1 MKKKNKIRLQTLEH
15 IHENPDFFRFCSAYP
30 NDRLHFYRVELLPSC
45 IMLFFHIPQKEHPPF
60 DHFLF
65 LEKKKFTIVCAT
77 QNELSILKKH
87 IEKFSAMDSTKTSI
101 ENMTPPE
108 FLCTWLQ
115 SFLLEDLFFLSRSEQ
130 KMSFLEEQILEKAGE
145 NFQKEI
151 QRYKQSISRL
161 YRYYNHMLEFTDE
174 FLRKKRAEISQAE
187 TEHFE
192 DYKNRLRHLLEETR
206 FLREYLMEIQ
216 ELYQAEIDI
225 RQNHIMKILTIVAT
239 IFFPLS
245 LISGWYGMNF
255 PDMPELKN
263 PHSYPVVTGISIC
276 IVIFTLL
283 FFKKKKFW

>member
-1 MKKKNKIRLQTLEH
+1 MKKKNKIRLLALES
-15 IHENPDFFRFCSAYP
+15 IHEKSDYFRFCSACP
-30 NDRLHFYRVELLPSC
+30 KDRLHFYRTEFSPSC
-45 IMLFFHIPQKEHPPF
+45 IMLFFHIPQKENPPF
-60 DHFLF
+60 DYFLF
-65 LEKKKFTIVCAT
+65 IEKKDFTIVCPT
-77 QNELSILKKH
+77 QKVLSILKKH
-87 IEKFSAMDSTKTSI
+87 IEKISAAVPAKTPL
-101 ENMTPPE
+101 EYMTPPE

-130 KMSFLEEQILEKAGE
+130 KMLLLEEKILECAEE
-145 NFQKEI
+145 NFHKDIQK
-151 QRYKQSISRL
+151 YKQSISRL
-161 YRYYNHMLEFTDE
+161 YRYYNQMLEFTNE
-174 FLRKKRAEISQAE
+174 FPREKKAEFSQAE

-263 PHSYPVVTGISIC
+263 PHSYPVVTGVSIC